1 MFTACLLPQAEP
13 IQCYGMGEQ
22 FALLSEAPEVFQLL
36 EMVARPRGPWL
47 VATPLQTLPVLTGV
61 LCLFP
66 LPVLDLP

>member
-1 MFTACLLPQAEP
+1 
-13 IQCYGMGEQ
+13 MGEQ